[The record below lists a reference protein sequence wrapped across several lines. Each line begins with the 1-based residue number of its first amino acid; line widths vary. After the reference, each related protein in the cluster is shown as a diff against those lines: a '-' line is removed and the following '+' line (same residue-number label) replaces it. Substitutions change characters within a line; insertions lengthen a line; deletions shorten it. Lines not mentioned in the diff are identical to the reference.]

1 MRQEHSR
8 ATGAAIRRNS
18 TAQDSGG
25 GHLILLGMRRAQGL
39 PEGATRALGARRY
52 TPAMS
57 DTMSPARLRADA
69 EAILP
74 EVIAARRRLH
84 RCPEVG
90 LQLPRSQAIVVE
102 ELRKLGLEPVLGKTT
117 TSVTAVI
124 KGTAG
129 VSAAPAAPGTTGSG
143 AALGEATDRTIVLRG
158 DMDGLP
164 LTEETGLDFSSET
177 RGTMHAC
184 GHDTHV
190 AMLLGGARLL
200 VARRAEFAGRVV
212 LMFQPGEEGYHGARF
227 MIEEGLLE
235 GIEGKPGSAA
245 FAIHIDTEHL
255 AETLNVRHGPLL
267 AAADRLIITIK
278 GRGGHASAP
287 HLALDPITIAAE
299 LILALQLMVTRT
311 VDAFNPAV
319 ITIARVT
326 SGTTNNI
333 IPEVAE
339 LEGTMRTLSEAVR
352 ASVKARIRQVAA
364 GLAAAH
370 GAEIDVRIEPGY
382 PVTVNDRA
390 FTDLVRAVS
399 LELAGADGTIEM
411 NNPIMGAE
419 DFSYVLQRVPGMM
432 AFLGAR
438 PAVVDP
444 ATAPMNHSNLVVF
457 DEHSMA
463 LGAATYAAVALRH
476 LAGG

>member
-1 MRQEHSR
+1 M
-8 ATGAAIRRNS
+8 TDS
-18 TAQDSGG
+18 T
-25 GHLILLGMRRAQGL
+25 
-39 PEGATRALGARRY
+39 
-52 TPAMS
+52 
-57 DTMSPARLRADA
+57 SPARLRADA

-74 EVIAARRRLH
+74 QIIEVRRRLH

-90 LQLPRSQAIVVE
+90 LQLPRSQAIVAE
-102 ELRKLGLEPVLGKTT
+102 ELRKLGLEPLLGKTV

-124 KGTAG
+124 QGTSGAGAIAG
-129 VSAAPAAPGTTGSG
+129 VAAAAG
-143 AALGEATDRTIVLRG
+143 ADRRTIVLRG

-164 LTEETGLDFSSET
+164 LTEETGLDFASET
-177 RGTMHAC
+177 PGTMHAC

-200 VARRAEFAGRVV
+200 VARRGEFSGRVV

-227 MIEEGLLE
+227 MIEEGLLQ
-235 GIEGKPGSAA
+235 GIEGRPGSAA
-245 FAIHIDTEHL
+245 FAIHIGTEYP

-311 VDAFNPAV
+311 VGVFDPAV

-333 IPEVAE
+333 IPEIAE

-352 ASVKARIRQVAA
+352 TGVKDRIRQVAA

-370 GAEIDVRIEPGY
+370 GAQIDVQIEPGY

-390 FTDLVRAVS
+390 FTDLVRMVS
-399 LELAGADGTIEM
+399 AELAGPDATLEM
-411 NNPIMGAE
+411 NAPIMGAE

-438 PAVVDP
+438 PAGQEL
-444 ATAPMNHSNLVVF
+444 ATSPMNHSNLVIF

-476 LAGG
+476 LGGG